1 MKKVYVISAVILAL
15 LLTGCEKNTP
25 SGIPEIEENPFI
37 QTRAMPD
44 TAHSKALELL
54 SESPYSHAGL
64 VEALENIGF
73 PHDEATD
80 AADRCGADWNEQ
92 ALQTAKKELYMY
104 PYSYEKL
111 IKNLE
116 EWKDFTREQAIYATD
131 SCGADWNEQA
141 VEKLEYYIDF
151 FDEMTREE
159 MLQALADD
167 GFTDE
172 QIAYEAEQREIKSI
186 KGTRTVTS
194 RAGLIYHVSVRAAS
208 QTLNLIVKC

>member
-1 MKKVYVISAVILAL
+1 MK
-15 LLTGCEKNTP
+15 
-25 SGIPEIEENPFI
+25 
-37 QTRAMPD
+37 
-44 TAHSKALELL
+44 
-54 SESPYSHAGL
+54 
-64 VEALENIGF
+64 NIGF

-80 AADRCGADWNEQ
+80 AADSCGADWNEQ

-111 IKNLE
+111 IKNLD
-116 EWKDFTREQAIYATD
+116 EWKDFTREQAVYATD

-172 QIAYEAEQREIKSI
+172 QIAYAAEQK
-186 KGTRTVTS
+186 KF
-194 RAGLIYHVSVRAAS
+194 
-208 QTLNLIVKC
+208 

>member
-1 MKKVYVISAVILAL
+1 MTSRGFAVYEVDYMKKVYVISAVILAL

-37 QTRAMPD
+37 QTRAMPE

-80 AADRCGADWNEQ
+80 AADSCGADWNEQ

-111 IKNLE
+111 IKNLRNG
-116 EWKDFTREQAIYATD
+116 K
-131 SCGADWNEQA
+131 
-141 VEKLEYYIDF
+141 
-151 FDEMTREE
+151 
-159 MLQALADD
+159 
-167 GFTDE
+167 
-172 QIAYEAEQREIKSI
+172 
-186 KGTRTVTS
+186 TS
-194 RAGLIYHVSVRAAS
+194 RANRQSTLPTTAV
-208 QTLNLIVKC
+208 QTGTSRRLTEHLKYWMAVNTATIT